1 MQDTTQS
8 PGESSIA
15 SFQLE
20 QNGQVSKV
28 PTGSMNCKQ
37 MVKAMCAFVQSK
49 RGYTLI
55 LLLLTT

>member
-37 MVKAMCAFVQSK
+37 WLKQCVHLCNQN
-49 RGYTLI
+49 GDI
-55 LLLLTT
+55 P